1 MSRDIYTIPELMAQ
15 IEIIDSED
23 EDLYSDIP
31 GFKGR
36 IEQWTDKAILIKKNW
51 FPISQLRKSE
61 DCDEIYASLWILE
74 QKGF

>member
-1 MSRDIYTIPELMAQ
+1 MSRDIFTIPELMEQ
-15 IEIIDSED
+15 IEVLEVED

-31 GFKGR
+31 GFEGR
-36 IEQWTDKAILIKKNW
+36 IEQWTDKAILVKRNW

-61 DCDEIYASLWILE
+61 DNDAIYASLWILE